1 MERANVLIGASG
13 DGWYLT
19 RLINQSGLKRL
30 EACTARGTPR
40 DVGRERERESEGG
53 AGRCLSSR
61 AL

>member
-30 EACTARGTPR
+30 EAWTASGTLG
-40 DVGRERERESEGG
+40 DVGRERESEGW
-53 AGRCLSSR
+53 AGCCLSSW